1 MIDEH
6 ATANWFSKPG
16 DSIRAIMQRRNISAH
31 DLAQHFSESVEV
43 VRGLV
48 DGSLHID
55 ETTATTLSEV
65 LGATTKFWLKRQ
77 ENFDAAVERAIN
89 KVRESGQEDMV
100 LSLPA
105 PGRKVGGRL
114 SAARR
119 GAEIRK
125 RLVFY
130 NVPNADSWTERYGRL
145 VGETDYRT
153 SKTYESKEDATL
165 LWLRRGELEADMIQ
179 TRSWNPDNLL
189 DRLQEIRK
197 LSMIRHPKLFL
208 PKLRNLCAEAGVALV
223 VVKAPQG
230 CRASGAI
237 RMVDPDKAMLLL
249 SFRYKRDDQFWF
261 TVFHEIGHLVL
272 HKAGT
277 FVDDDA
283 VPGDVDREQEANSFA
298 AECIIPRLR
307 ESEFER
313 IPPKKDDIVRFSVS
327 IGVAPGLT
335 VGQMQHRGMLG
346 HEKLNYLKR
355 TWNWDQIN
363 PVIA

>member
-6 ATANWFSKPG
+6 ATATWFSKPG

-31 DLAQHFSESVEV
+31 ELAQRFDDGLDA
-43 VRGLV
+43 VRSLI
-48 DGSLHID
+48 DGSRQID
-55 ETTATTLSEV
+55 EATAATLSAI

-77 ENFDAAVERAIN
+77 ENFDTAVERAVVQ
-89 KVRESGQEDMV
+89 VRESGQEDLL

-105 PGRKVGGRL
+105 PNRRASGRL
-114 SAARR
+114 TSERR
-119 GAEIRK
+119 AAEIRK

-130 NVPNADSWTERYGRL
+130 NVPDAESWTRRYGRL

-153 SKTYESKEDATL
+153 SKTYASKEEATL

-179 TRSWNPDNLL
+179 TRPWNSGNLM

-197 LSMIRHPKLFL
+197 LSMIRHPERFL
-208 PKLRNLCAEAGVALV
+208 PRLRALCSEAGVALV
-223 VVKAPQG
+223 VVKAPEG

-261 TVFHEIGHLVL
+261 TVFHEMGHLVL
-272 HKAGT
+272 HKANT
-277 FVDDDA
+277 FVDDEA
-283 VPGDVDREQEANSFA
+283 LPGDVDREDEANAFA
-298 AECIIPRLR
+298 AECIIPPLR

-313 IPPKKDDIVRFSVS
+313 VQPKKDDIVRFSVS

-335 VGQMQHRGMLG
+335 VGQMQHRGMLAP
-346 HEKLNYLKR
+346 EKLNYLKR
-355 TWNWDQIN
+355 TWDWTQIN
-363 PVIA
+363 PATV